1 MLGGDPPSGAKQIVY
16 VDFDVLQPVRG
27 RGWGSGS
34 VVYLVY
40 GWVNIEGRG
49 RFQGVGVGVVN
60 GGLGSGVEVVR

>member
-1 MLGGDPPSGAKQIVY
+1 MLGGDPLSGAKQIVY

-27 RGWGSGS
+27 RGWGGGR

-40 GWVNIEGRG
+40 GRVNIEGRC

-60 GGLGSGVEVVR
+60 GGLGSGLEEVR